1 MQMLAA
7 PTRATV
13 CAGEPPGFG
22 LGALLTLHRP
32 GPGLARGEGEGTP
45 RNLILVICTLGM
57 VTPLRVKGGNPVKSL
72 RCPNAKPGLDVPL
85 TP

>member
-1 MQMLAA
+1 MLAA
-7 PTRATV
+7 PTRGAV
-13 CAGEPPGFG
+13 RAEEPPGCG

-32 GPGLARGEGEGTP
+32 GPGLARGEEEGTS
-45 RNLILVICTLGM
+45 RNLILVMCTLGM